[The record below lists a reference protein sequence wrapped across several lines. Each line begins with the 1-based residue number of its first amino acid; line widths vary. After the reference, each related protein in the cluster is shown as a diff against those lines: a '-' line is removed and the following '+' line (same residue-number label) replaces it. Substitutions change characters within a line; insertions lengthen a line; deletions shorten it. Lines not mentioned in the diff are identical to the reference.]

1 LAFIL
6 RENGTKELYTMGTDP
21 YQERSTHRSA
31 DPVLIQHLLTKVKEM
46 RVAKGEKRRELE
58 EAS

>member
-1 LAFIL
+1 
-6 RENGTKELYTMGTDP
+6 MGTDP